1 MMVDDVFICCRELL
15 LADLTNPL
23 NLQWISIVDLL
34 DLFVLL
40 VAVVDHNFVLLLH
53 ARTIAWQQLFQDGLR
68 RISLLLL
75 R

>member
-23 NLQWISIVDLL
+23 NLQRISIVDLL

-40 VAVVDHNFVLLLH
+40 VAVVDYNFELLLH
-53 ARTIAWQQLFQDGLR
+53 ARTIAWQQLLQDGLR